1 MESLAVYLE
10 DIVNRQKEYL
20 TQSKEKKMQPT
31 YPTGWTPTQ
40 TIQEKRNKLV
50 ELKMSAEEIGSE
62 IKILQTLL
70 IDQQIRR
77 DKNVEHFDCIST
89 SGKKIS
95 FTLSKESDR
104 FKKDGKET
112 LKRRFNIPDSFWE
125 TITSKVS
132 RGWRVSKVK

>member
-20 TQSKEKKMQPT
+20 SKEKEMQLT
-31 YPTGWTPTQ
+31 YPTGWTPK
-40 TIQEKRNKLV
+40 TIQENRDKLI

-62 IKILQTLL
+62 IKILQNLL

-77 DKNVEHFDCIST
+77 DKNVEHFDCVST